1 MAPTPPTSSKSLSRQ
16 VLQVIVGP
24 WPIRPIL
31 SLVVLFIA
39 NLYARNVFIDINPS
53 NFTNRYPSALPFA
66 FTVAVTVGAVLWV
79 GRTIESRVTGGRPSR
94 LAYLLTMVVAGM
106 VFGVMTFVAR
116 PSFDVSDPD
125 FRGILFYL
133 LRSLIMIMFIHTIA
147 GVNDAR
153 LRAQITR
160 AEDAVRELREQ
171 RHVVVD
177 AEERARTS
185 VARFLHDRVQAGLV
199 AISLHLRAISE
210 RVPEP
215 TRGELGSIV
224 EALEDVRSIDV
235 RAASRRLSPDI
246 ATTGL
251 PDAIM
256 ELLSGY
262 SDSMAVDL
270 SVEESVRSHIVSGE
284 VDDRMA
290 LAVYRVVEQ
299 AMLNAAVH
307 GRAQRVLVTLTLRDG
322 QLSLHVEDDGLGLPA
337 DGGTP
342 GSGSRIM
349 SAWVAMLDGSWSLAP
364 GPNGGTVLAAAIP
377 LP

>member
-1 MAPTPPTSSKSLSRQ
+1 MAPTPTTSSESLSRQ
-16 VLQVIVGP
+16 VLQVIFGP
-24 WPIRPIL
+24 WPIRPTL
-31 SLVVLFIA
+31 SLAVLFIG
-39 NLYARNVFIDINPS
+39 NVYARNVVIDVNPS
-53 NFTNRYPSALPFA
+53 NFTDRYPSAFPFA
-66 FTVAVTVGAVLWV
+66 LVVAISCGAVLWV
-79 GRTIESRVTGGRPSR
+79 GRLVESRVTGGRPSR
-94 LAYLLTMVVAGM
+94 SIYLLTMALTGIVYGVV
-106 VFGVMTFVAR
+106 TFAAR

-133 LRSLIMIMFIHTIA
+133 LRGLIIIMFIHAIA

-153 LRAQITR
+153 LRAQIAR
-160 AEDAVRELREQ
+160 AEDALRELREQ
-171 RHVVVD
+171 RQVVVD

-185 VARFLHDRVQAGLV
+185 VARFLHDHVQAGLV
-199 AISLHLRAISE
+199 AISLQLRAITNH
-210 RVPEP
+210 VPEG

-251 PDAIM
+251 PDAMM

-262 SDSMAVDL
+262 ADSIAVDL
-270 SVEESVRSHIVSGE
+270 SVAESVRSRILSGE
-284 VDDRMA
+284 VDDRTA

-307 GRAQRVLVTLTLRDG
+307 GRAQRVLVTLTLRDDR
-322 QLSLHVEDDGLGLPA
+322 LNLRVEDDGLGLPA
-337 DGGTP
+337 DGVTP
-342 GSGSRIM
+342 GTGSRII

-364 GPNGGTVLAAAIP
+364 GPNGGTVMAAAFP
-377 LP
+377 MP